1 MTAGAEIRF
10 DHAAPLPPLD
20 PAVWYALRPEIRSH
34 PPRLADLKLL
44 AAQQQLRHDDFIWH
58 PAWETWRPAHELAG
72 LFAGSAR
79 LSIFQ

>member
-20 PAVWYALRPEIRSH
+20 PVVWYALRPEIRSH

-44 AAQQQLRHDDFIWH
+44 AAQQQLRHDDFIGD